1 MKKKL
6 KAFTLI
12 EILVAMLVGS
22 FVILLTTE
30 LISYQGKSQSQLD
43 DGQQMLAYEI
53 ALKTLRGD
61 INTSLK
67 SADGRKNV
75 SVVSDNKLS
84 VKLNLNKPVYSRGQ
98 QNIEIVKVS
107 WVFSDN
113 SVVRSINDDRIPLVI
128 KTKPMVHRLEKLQE
142 NVFYLKSKSDN
153 REFASVL
160 DLR

>member
-1 MKKKL
+1 MKKL
-6 KAFTLI
+6 KAFTFI

-22 FVILLTTE
+22 FVIVMTTE

-84 VKLNLNKPVYSRGQ
+84 ITLNLNKPVYSRGQ

-142 NVFYLKSKSDN
+142 SVFYLKSKSDN

>member
-1 MKKKL
+1 MKKL

-12 EILVAMLVGS
+12 EILVAMLLGS
-22 FVILLTTE
+22 FVIVLTTE

-75 SVVSDNKLS
+75 SVVSDNNLS
-84 VKLNLNKPVYSRGQ
+84 VTLNLNKPVYSRGQ

-113 SVVRSINDDRIPLVI
+113 SVVRSINDDQIPLNI
-128 KTKPMVHRLEKLQE
+128 QTDTMVHRLEKLQE

>member
-1 MKKKL
+1 MKKL
-6 KAFTLI
+6 KAFTII

-22 FVILLTTE
+22 FVIVLTTE

-75 SVVSDNKLS
+75 SVVSDNNLS
-84 VKLNLNKPVYSRGQ
+84 VILNLNKPVYSRGQ

-128 KTKPMVHRLEKLQE
+128 KTKPMLHRLEKLQE

>member
-1 MKKKL
+1 MKKL

-22 FVILLTTE
+22 FVIVLTTE

-67 SADGRKNV
+67 FADGRKNV

-84 VKLNLNKPVYSRGQ
+84 VTLNLNKPVYSRGQ

-128 KTKPMVHRLEKLQE
+128 KTKPMAHRLEKLQE

>member
-1 MKKKL
+1 MKKL

-12 EILVAMLVGS
+12 EILVAMMVGS
-22 FVILLTTE
+22 FVILLTTA

-43 DGQQMLAYEI
+43 DEQQILAFEI

-61 INTSLK
+61 IKASMK

-75 SVVSDNKLS
+75 SVVSDDNSSVTLS
-84 VKLNLNKPVYSRGQ
+84 LKKPVFSRGK

-113 SVVRSINDDRIPLVI
+113 SVTRSINDDLIPLNI
-128 KTKPMVHRLEKLQE
+128 KTKSMTHRVEKLQDD
-142 NVFYLKSKSDN
+142 VFYFKSKNAD
-153 REFASVL
+153 RKFASVL

>member
-1 MKKKL
+1 MKKL

-22 FVILLTTE
+22 FVIVLTTE
-30 LISYQGKSQSQLD
+30 LISYQSKSQSQLD
-43 DGQQMLAYEI
+43 DEQQMLAYEI

-84 VKLNLNKPVYSRGQ
+84 VTLNLNKPVYSRGQ

>member
-1 MKKKL
+1 MKKL

-22 FVILLTTE
+22 FVIVLTTE

>member
-1 MKKKL
+1 MKKL

-22 FVILLTTE
+22 FVIVLTTE

-84 VKLNLNKPVYSRGQ
+84 IKLNLNKPVYSRGQ

>member
-1 MKKKL
+1 MKKL

-22 FVILLTTE
+22 FVILMATE
-30 LISYQGKSQSQLD
+30 LISYQGQSRSQLD
-43 DGQQMLAYEI
+43 DKQQMLAFEI

-61 INTSLK
+61 INAAMK

-75 SVVSDNKLS
+75 VWSSDNNSS
-84 VKLNLNKPVYSRGQ
+84 VTLKLNKLVYSKGL
-98 QNIEIVKVS
+98 QNLETVTIL

-113 SVVRSINDDRIPLVI
+113 SVTRSINDDPIPLNI
-128 KTKPMVHRLEKLQE
+128 EFKPMTHRLEILQDD
-142 NVFYLKSKSDN
+142 VFYLKSQSKDLK
-153 REFASVL
+153 FASVI

>member
-1 MKKKL
+1 MKKL

-30 LISYQGKSQSQLD
+30 LISYQGKSRSQFD
-43 DGQQMLAYEI
+43 DEQQILAFEI

-61 INTSLK
+61 INASMK

-75 SVVSDNKLS
+75 SVVSDNNS
-84 VKLNLNKPVYSRGQ
+84 TVKFNLNKPVFSRGQ
-98 QNIEIVKVS
+98 QNIEIIKVS

-113 SVVRSINDDRIPLVI
+113 SVTRSINNDLIPLNI
-128 KTKPMVHRLEKLQE
+128 KIDPMIHRLEKLQDD
-142 NVFYLKSKSDN
+142 VFYFKSKNAD
-153 REFASVL
+153 RKFASIL

>member
-1 MKKKL
+1 MKKL

-30 LISYQGKSQSQLD
+30 LISYQGKSRSQFD
-43 DGQQMLAYEI
+43 HQQQMLAFEI

-61 INTSLK
+61 INASMK

-75 SVVSDNKLS
+75 SVVSDDNSSVTLDLNKL
-84 VKLNLNKPVYSRGQ
+84 VYSRGQ
-98 QNIEIVKVS
+98 QNIEIVRVS
-107 WVFSDN
+107 WVFSDS
-113 SVVRSINDDRIPLVI
+113 SVTRSINSDLIPLNI
-128 KTKPMVHRLEKLQE
+128 KTEPMTHRLEKLQ
-142 NVFYLKSKSDN
+142 NDVFYFKSKSAHHK
-153 REFASVL
+153 FASVL

>member
-1 MKKKL
+1 MKKL

-22 FVILLTTE
+22 FVIVLTTE

-84 VKLNLNKPVYSRGQ
+84 VTLNLNKPVYSRGQ

-142 NVFYLKSKSDN
+142 NVFYLKSKSEN

>member
-1 MKKKL
+1 MKKL

-22 FVILLTTE
+22 FVIVLTTE
-30 LISYQGKSQSQLD
+30 LISYQGKSQSKLD

-67 SADGRKNV
+67 SANGRKNV

-84 VKLNLNKPVYSRGQ
+84 VTLNLNKPVYSRGQ
-98 QNIEIVKVS
+98 QNIEIVKIS

-113 SVVRSINDDRIPLVI
+113 SVVRSINDDQIPLNI
-128 KTKPMVHRLEKLQE
+128 
-142 NVFYLKSKSDN
+142 
-153 REFASVL
+153 
-160 DLR
+160 

>member
-1 MKKKL
+1 MKKL

-22 FVILLTTE
+22 FVILMATE
-30 LISYQGKSQSQLD
+30 LISYQGKSRSQFD
-43 DGQQMLAYEI
+43 DEQQMLAFEI

-61 INTSLK
+61 INASMK

-75 SVVSDNKLS
+75 SVVSDDNSSVTLDLNKL
-84 VKLNLNKPVYSRGQ
+84 VYSRGQ
-98 QNIEIVKVS
+98 QNIEIVTVS
-107 WVFSDN
+107 WVFSDI
-113 SVVRSINDDRIPLVI
+113 SVTRSINNDLIPLNI
-128 KTKPMVHRLEKLQE
+128 KTEPMTHRLEKLQDD
-142 NVFYLKSKSDN
+142 VFYFKSKSSD

>member
-1 MKKKL
+1 
-6 KAFTLI
+6 
-12 EILVAMLVGS
+12 MLVGS

-84 VKLNLNKPVYSRGQ
+84 VKLNLSKPVYSRGQ